1 MEKVQRDGGP
11 VLALVIRA
19 ACSAVTAE
27 RFSALAVTEEPLLPL
42 NSLMDFNQ

>member
-19 ACSAVTAE
+19 ACSAVTVE
-27 RFSALAVTEEPLLPL
+27 RFSAQAVTEPLLPL